1 MTSPA
6 LMRAIDQLVETQLV
20 VLKLNTIL
28 KYIITIG
35 CITNLDFFRM
45 QYSPFCL
52 HPKACILHIV
62 SLDYIVALYPFIL
75 ILMTYGLVSMYDRNY
90 RLLVWMWKPFKLCLH
105 HYHKQLN
112 IRTSLIEIFA
122 TFMLLSYVKI
132 LGVCFDLLTVTLT
145 YDVYGNRL
153 KNKYLYYNANIE
165 YFGPQHL
172 PFALLALFMGFV
184 FVILPFLLLVV
195 YPCRC
200 FQRCLNLVGWR
211 CRVLH
216 VFMDAFQGSYKTQ
229 PHDYRYFSVYY
240 LLLRILL
247 LAQQQIFLSALF
259 FYTSGIISS
268 AVVMIAFQPY
278 KVNAHNKIDA
288 MLLLLMAL
296 YFISIHGNIALL
308 SQHDSYQQAYIVGVV
323 AITST
328 LILLLYLILLITW
341 KVFGVKTIAPKLKDL
356 WQYIVC
362 SHRENIIEASI
373 ETFDKDITIRR
384 SECYPPLLQ
393 H

>member
-1 MTSPA
+1 MYDISCTNA
-6 LMRAIDQLVETQLV
+6 CNIETQLV

-52 HPKACILHIV
+52 YPKASILHIV
-62 SLDYIVALYPFIL
+62 SLNYIVALYPFIL

-105 HYHKQLN
+105 HYHKQLT

-145 YDVYGNRL
+145 YDVYGNCL

-259 FYTSGIISS
+259 FYTSGIISLIS
-268 AVVMIAFQPY
+268 AEVMIAFQPY
-278 KVNAHNKIDA
+278 KINAHNKIDA

-308 SQHDSYQQAYIVGVV
+308 SQYDSSQQAYIVGVV

-328 LILLLYLILLITW
+328 LTLPNSPNNMEG
-341 KVFGVKTIAPKLKDL
+341 KKNSPKTEGFVAV
-356 WQYIVC
+356 YC
-362 SHRENIIEASI
+362 M
-373 ETFDKDITIRR
+373 
-384 SECYPPLLQ
+384 
-393 H
+393 

>member
-1 MTSPA
+1 MQCMSSPA
-6 LMRAIDQLVETQLV
+6 LMHAIDPFSE
-20 VLKLNTIL
+20 LNNIF

-45 QYSPFCL
+45 LYSPFCL
-52 HPKACILHIV
+52 HPKASILHIV

-132 LGVCFDLLTVTLT
+132 LGVSFDLLTVTLT
-145 YDVYGNRL
+145 YDVYGNHL

-165 YFGPQHL
+165 YFGPKHL
-172 PFALLALFMGFV
+172 PFALLALFMGFA
-184 FVILPFLLLVV
+184 FVILPFLPLVI

-229 PHDYRYFSVYY
+229 PHDYRYFSAHY

-247 LAQQQIFLSALF
+247 LAQQQIFLSALLI
-259 FYTSGIISS
+259 YTSGIIALIS

-296 YFISIHGNIALL
+296 FFISTYEEDTALFYF
-308 SQHDSYQQAYIVGVV
+308 SFQQADIVGVV
-323 AITST
+323 IITSA

-341 KVFGVKTIAPKLKDL
+341 KVFGVKKIAPKLKDL

-362 SHRENIIEASI
+362 NHRENIIEASI
-373 ETFDKDITIRR
+373 ETFDKDITIHR

-393 H
+393 N